1 MDLTS
6 DVRKTIQNSKHLKT
20 YKSFRKNVES
30 RRMVNITGQLIN
42 KPEFYEVRALKKKL
56 TDYRNDMAPAAIDMS
71 KPHTF
76 RMA

>member
-1 MDLTS
+1 
-6 DVRKTIQNSKHLKT
+6 
-20 YKSFRKNVES
+20 
-30 RRMVNITGQLIN
+30 MVNITGQLIN